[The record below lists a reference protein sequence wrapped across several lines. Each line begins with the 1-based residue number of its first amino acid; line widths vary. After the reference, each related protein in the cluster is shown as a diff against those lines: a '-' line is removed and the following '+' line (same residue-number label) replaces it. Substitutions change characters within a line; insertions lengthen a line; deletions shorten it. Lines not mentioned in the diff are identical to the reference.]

1 MITTAIKS
9 GNNNNNERKNKCIMN
24 ESDNIKRVRVGQQN
38 IKPTITNT
46 ITQTSSSQSQ
56 QSPK

>member
-46 ITQTSSSQSQ
+46 TTQSSSQLQ